1 MNLSNRITQDLS
13 IKHPI
18 IMAPMFLVSN
28 EAMMQAAMRS
38 GIMGVFPSLNFRKP
52 GELGELIKRLHEY
65 RAAHKENGGSFGVN
79 IITQNTNPHYKEH
92 LEICLNLEVPFF
104 ISSLGYAG
112 DMIEKAHQYG
122 GKVYC
127 DVVNH
132 RHAEKSLEGG
142 CDGFIAVGAG
152 AGGHA
157 GPLPLHTFIPSLK
170 KKFPHIPIVAAGGI
184 AEGHTL
190 LSMLAAGAEGW
201 SIGTRFIASTEAAV
215 SQEYKDAILD
225 ASIEDIV
232 MTTRI
237 SGTPCAIIN
246 TPYAQKIGTE
256 QNAFEKF
263 LNSNSK
269 TKKYFKM
276 ITQFRGV
283 QKLEKAIKPGN
294 YQNLWAAG
302 QSSGFIE
309 EILPC
314 ESIVEHLLLDLQQ
327 TKEDLDQYW
336 KKDY

>member
-1 MNLSNRITQDLS
+1 MNLSNRVTQDLS
-13 IKHPI
+13 IRHPI

-28 EAMMQAAMRS
+28 EAMMQAAIRS
-38 GIMGVFPSLNFRKP
+38 GIMGVFPSLNYRKP
-52 GELGELIKRLHEY
+52 GELAELIKRLQDY
-65 RAAHKENGGSFGVN
+65 RKQHKDKGGSFGVN
-79 IITQNTNPHYKEH
+79 IITQNTNPHYREH
-92 LEICLNLEVPFF
+92 LDICLDLEVPFF

-112 DMIEKAHQYG
+112 EMIDRAHTYG

-170 KKFPHIPIVAAGGI
+170 KKYPQMPIIAAGGI

-201 SIGTRFIASTEAAV
+201 SIGTRFIASTEATV
-215 SQEYKDAILD
+215 SQEYKDAILQ

-237 SGTPCAIIN
+237 SGTPCAVIN

-256 QNAFEKF
+256 QNFLEKF
-263 LNSNSK
+263 LNKNSK

-283 QKLEKAIKPGN
+283 KKMEKAIKPGN

-302 QSSGFIE
+302 QSSGFIDAV
-309 EILPC
+309 LPC
-314 ESIVEHLLLDLQQ
+314 ETIVQDLLQSLAQ
-327 TKEDLDQYW
+327 TKKELDGYW
-336 KKDY
+336 ER